1 MDTMKV
7 ICLQSEALFM
17 LVDEVV
23 EHVKATHNVK
33 EDKWISP
40 DEAMR
45 RLGVSSDTTMQKLRD
60 NLDIEF
66 TQPSRKI
73 ILYDSA
79 SIEAYLE
86 KHRRRA
92 L

>member
-1 MDTMKV
+1 METMKV
-7 ICLQSEALFM
+7 ICLQSEALLM

-23 EHVKATHNVK
+23 EHVKEKHNVK

-45 RLGVSSDTTMQKLRD
+45 LLNISSDTTLQKLRD
-60 NLDIEF
+60 NLDVEF
-66 TQPSRKI
+66 SQPSRKI
-73 ILYDSA
+73 ILYDRE
-79 SIEAYLE
+79 SIYAYLE